1 MTSTQLSLI
10 NDYMKTERIFAKTE
24 MLYFWG
30 KCSCNQR
37 LVCGEGVLTPLQTET
52 GAPLLQRYF
61 AVIVGV
67 TLVYEGYQTWFHG
80 AQGRDDELELFTA
93 YASIQENNQ
102 V

>member
-1 MTSTQLSLI
+1 MLISSCSLQ
-10 NDYMKTERIFAKTE
+10 E
-24 MLYFWG
+24 MLA
-30 KCSCNQR
+30 
-37 LVCGEGVLTPLQTET
+37 LVHDFIPLQTET

-93 YASIQENNQ
+93 YASVLWLNVKVTELPYDGIDTLMKFIRGHQE
-102 V
+102 VLVLS